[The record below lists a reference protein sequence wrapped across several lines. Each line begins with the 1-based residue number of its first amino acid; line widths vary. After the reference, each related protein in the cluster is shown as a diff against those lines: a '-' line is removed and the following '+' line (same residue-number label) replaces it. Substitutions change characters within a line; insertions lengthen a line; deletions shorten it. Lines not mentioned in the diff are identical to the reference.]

1 MSKEIVN
8 NEVLQEFSSSG
19 FEMAKG
25 DPDIRGW
32 DAINTLNQKIGKVK
46 ELLFDVK
53 ARKIRYLVLNL
64 DGRAMNLLSR
74 DILIPVGVAELEEKD
89 KVVLLPDLN
98 AGHYA
103 SLPEYKKGTVTYQT
117 ERAIRDVFV
126 PQAAVPGE
134 KLADLDV
141 RDDREREAFYNNQYF
156 DENRLYRRRNRE
168 TLREEVSDT
177 DRRNR
182 KSDDVR
188 PVSSA
193 DDLRRDDD
201 IRRTDDTKNV
211 KEDIVYI
218 PDEKDPSLLRKAR
231 IIRDDD
237 ANV

>member
-1 MSKEIVN
+1 MSEEIVN
-8 NEVLQEFSSSG
+8 NDVLQELGSSG

-53 ARKIRYLVLNL
+53 ARKVRYLVLNL

-103 SLPEYKKGTVTYQT
+103 SLPEYKKGTFTFQT

-156 DENRLYRRRNRE
+156 DENRMYKRRNQE
-168 TLREEVSDT
+168 PLKEQIIDA
-177 DRRNR
+177 DRRDKR
-182 KSDDVR
+182 TDDIR
-188 PVSSA
+188 PVSAA
-193 DDLRRDDD
+193 DDLRRDD
-201 IRRTDDTKNV
+201 IRRTDDIKNV

-237 ANV
+237 SV